1 MACCSNGLVQKE
13 WLADI
18 FDFGN
23 GTLEVKRLGQDNL
36 EDLEKG
42 QPHVPTSV
50 GYSITNLLYVNAVT
64 RTRENQGS
72 SHGFG
77 KSPGL

>member
-1 MACCSNGLVQKE
+1 MKPNGVTVCRSNGLIEKE

-36 EDLEKG
+36 EDLGKC
-42 QPHVPTSV
+42 QPYIASRAS
-50 GYSITNLLYVNAVT
+50 Y
-64 RTRENQGS
+64 
-72 SHGFG
+72 F
-77 KSPGL
+77 SPFTFCTLML